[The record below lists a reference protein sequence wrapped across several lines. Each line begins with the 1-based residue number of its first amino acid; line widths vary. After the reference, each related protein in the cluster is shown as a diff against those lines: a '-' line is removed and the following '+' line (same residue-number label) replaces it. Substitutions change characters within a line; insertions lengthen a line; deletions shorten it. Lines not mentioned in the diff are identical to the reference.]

1 MITKGQALLALRPGA
16 EWNIINGEITWLDS
30 EQTQPTEDEIRDK
43 IVELEYTQEV
53 EVYKVQRAAEYPD
66 WGEQL
71 DYIYHNG
78 IDSWKTNVVDP
89 VKAKYAKAEVDADEL
104 AARKATA
111 LAEYQLEEYTKAQA
125 RLSQYQVALG
135 REEVIE
141 SQATDEQVFNEET
154 GEIDNVMADVVTV
167 TAIEPVDATVEQT
180 TVNDEGVTTTA
191 TVENPLI
198 TQDNAERAAAQAIID
213 ATPQSVKDAA

>member
-1 MITKGQALLALRPGA
+1 MKFISEPG
-16 EWNIINGEITWLDS
+16 LDKRKFAKEVIGGTPS
-30 EQTQPTEDEIRDK
+30 MED
-43 IVELEYTQEV
+43 IVQKVAELEYLEEV

-66 WGEQL
+66 FGSQL
-71 DYIYHNG
+71 DHIYHNG
-78 IDSWKTNVVDP
+78 IDSWKTTIVDP
-89 VKAKYAKAEVDADEL
+89 VKAKYAKVEVDADEL
-104 AARKATA
+104 AERKATA
-111 LAEYQLEEYTKAQA
+111 LAEYQLEEYTNAQA

-180 TVNDEGVTTTA
+180 PLNDQGVATTT

-198 TQDNAERAAAQAIID
+198 TQDNAERAAAQAIVD

>member
-1 MITKGQALLALRPGA
+1 MNFISEPELDKRKYA
-16 EWNIINGEITWLDS
+16 EEILGGTPS
-30 EQTQPTEDEIRDK
+30 MED
-43 IVELEYTQEV
+43 IVQKVAELEYLEEV

-66 WGEQL
+66 FGSQL
-71 DYIYHNG
+71 DHIYHNG
-78 IDSWKTNVVDP
+78 IDSWKTTIVDP
-89 VKAKYAKAEVDADEL
+89 VKAKYAKVEVDADEL
-104 AARKATA
+104 AERKATA
-111 LAEYQLEEYTKAQA
+111 LAEYQLEEYTNAQA

-180 TVNDEGVTTTA
+180 PLNDQGVATTT

-198 TQDNAERAAAQAIID
+198 TQDNAERAAAQAIVD

>member
-1 MITKGQALLALRPGA
+1 MNFISEP
-16 EWNIINGEITWLDS
+16 ELDKRKFAKEVIGGTPS
-30 EQTQPTEDEIRDK
+30 MED
-43 IVELEYTQEV
+43 IVQKVAELEYLEEV

-66 WGEQL
+66 FGSQL
-71 DYIYHNG
+71 DHIYHNG
-78 IDSWKTNVVDP
+78 IDSWKTTIVDP
-89 VKAKYAKAEVDADEL
+89 VKAKYAKVEVDADEL
-104 AARKATA
+104 AERKATA
-111 LAEYQLEEYTKAQA
+111 LAEYQLEEYTNAQA

-180 TVNDEGVTTTA
+180 PLNDQGVATTT

-198 TQDNAERAAAQAIID
+198 TQDNAERAAAQAIVD

>member
-1 MITKGQALLALRPGA
+1 MNFISEPELDKRKYA
-16 EWNIINGEITWLDS
+16 EEILGGTPS
-30 EQTQPTEDEIRDK
+30 MED
-43 IVELEYTQEV
+43 IVQKVAELEYLEEV
-53 EVYKVQRAAEYPD
+53 KVYQVQRAAEYPD
-66 WGEQL
+66 FGSQL
-71 DYIYHNG
+71 DHIYHNG
-78 IDSWKTNVVDP
+78 IDSWKTTIVDP
-89 VKAKYAKAEVDADEL
+89 VKAKYAKVEVDADEL
-104 AARKATA
+104 AERKATA
-111 LAEYQLEEYTKAQA
+111 LAEYQLEEYTNAQA

-180 TVNDEGVTTTA
+180 PLNDQGVATTT

-198 TQDNAERAAAQAIID
+198 TQDNAERAAAQAIVD

>member
-104 AARKATA
+104 AERKATA
-111 LAEYQLEEYTKAQA
+111 LAEYQLEEYTNAQA

>member
-1 MITKGQALLALRPGA
+1 MITKGEALLALRPGA

-30 EQTQPTEDEIRDK
+30 DQTQPTEDEIRDK
-43 IVELEYTQEV
+43 IVELEYIQEV

-104 AARKATA
+104 ATRKATA

-141 SQATDEQVFNEET
+141 SRATGEQVFNEET
-154 GEIDNVMADVVTV
+154 GEMDDVMADVVTV
-167 TAIEPVDATVEQT
+167 AAIEPVEATVEQT
-180 TVNDEGVTTTA
+180 TLNDEGVATTT

-198 TQDNAERAAAQAIID
+198 TQDNAERAAAQAIVD
-213 ATPQSVKDAA
+213 ATEI